1 METKIIKGELIRD
14 QIFGEVKTEIAAL
27 QAEYDQTPGIA
38 FVGFNCVP
46 LSKYN
51 IPMHIQMAQG
61 AGLRVFKE
69 ILPNEAVE
77 EEVFDVIDR
86 LNANREVHAIV
97 LLQPLP
103 EHLNP
108 VRIVNRIAPVKEV
121 EGFHPQ
127 NMINTMI
134 PDLNTARYP
143 MCLSTAL
150 YEMFREAGLHILP
163 EKEWVFVLD
172 DGFFTNS
179 LTKMIVRSAASVVV
193 PRESPVTFINK
204 DSINLIDHVKRADFL
219 VVVTKFPEY
228 IQAGWLKEGVCI
240 IDIYSNLVKEI
251 PSKTDPS
258 RLVPIIRGGINIS
271 SVTGIAGAL
280 LPIPGGLMTVVL
292 AILFRNTVAAFKNSI
307 RMTNPSVLSA
317 A

>member
-1 METKIIKGELIRD
+1 MIRD
-14 QIFGEVKTEIAAL
+14 QIFGEVKAEISMFNEKYNAV
-27 QAEYDQTPGIA
+27 PGIA

-51 IPMHIQMAQG
+51 IPMHIQMAMNV
-61 AGLRVFKE
+61 GLRVSKE
-69 ILPNEAVE
+69 ILQNNATEQ
-77 EEVFDVIDR
+77 EVFDVIDR
-86 LNANREVHAIV
+86 LNSDSGVDAIV

-103 EHLNP
+103 DHLNP
-108 VRIVNRIAPVKEV
+108 VRIVNRISPIKEV

-134 PDLNTARYP
+134 PDLGTARYP
-143 MCLSTAL
+143 MCLPAAL
-150 YEMFREAGLHILP
+150 YEMFKEAELKIEAG
-163 EKEWVFVLD
+163 KEWVFVLD
-172 DGFFTNS
+172 DGFFSNS

-193 PRESPVTFINK
+193 PNDSPVTFINK
-204 DSINLIDHVKRADFL
+204 DSTHLIDHVKRADFL
-219 VVVTKFPEY
+219 VVVTKFSEY
-228 IQAGWLKEGVCI
+228 IQSEWIKEGACI
-240 IDIYSNLVKEI
+240 IDIYSNLLKEI

-258 RLVPIIRGGINIS
+258 KLVPVIRGGINVA

-292 AILFRNTVAAFKNSI
+292 AILFRNTVTAFKNSLKLV
-307 RMTNPSVLSA
+307 NPSVRSA